1 MMTRTRER
9 RARLELEDDAPAPEL
24 PRVARLWP
32 ELAGVPFDRVVAQA
46 LAEAPLHQSHVLVL
60 LPAVLPG
67 GP

>member
-1 MMTRTRER
+1 MR
-9 RARLELEDDAPAPEL
+9 RQRGRLEQLEDDTSAPEQ

-46 LAEAPLHQSHVLVL
+46 LAEAPLYQGTGLVVLPV
-60 LPAVLPG
+60 VLPG